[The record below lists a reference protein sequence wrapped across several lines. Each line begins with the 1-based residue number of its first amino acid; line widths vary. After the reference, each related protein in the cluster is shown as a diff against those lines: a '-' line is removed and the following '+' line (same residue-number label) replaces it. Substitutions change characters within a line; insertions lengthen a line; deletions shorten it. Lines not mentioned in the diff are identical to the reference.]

1 MSGSV
6 WSIKVRERSLVLCC
20 LGHQLLGTMSHS
32 PESQE
37 PMGFGTGL
45 VQVLAKQVNGFHAP
59 SDVAHH

>member
-6 WSIKVRERSLVLCC
+6 LSIKVREWSLVLCC

-37 PMGFGTGL
+37 PVGFGTGL
-45 VQVLAKQVNGFHAP
+45 VQVVAKQVNCFHAQC
-59 SDVAHH
+59 DVAHH

>member
-6 WSIKVRERSLVLCC
+6 WSIKVREQSLVLCC

-37 PMGFGTGL
+37 PVGFGTGL
-45 VQVLAKQVNGFHAP
+45 VQVLAKQVNCFHAQ